1 MKKIL
6 IIVLS
11 LFFISIAYAD
21 RDSDDD
27 HGKKMH
33 KKHNSVEKMFN
44 AMDLN
49 KDGSI
54 SFVELKEVYEKEH
67 GVYSRHDEDEDNEH
81 HRKSKKYN

>member
-6 IIVLS
+6 IILLS

-33 KKHNSVEKMFN
+33 KKHNSVEEMFN

-54 SFVELKEVYEKEH
+54 SFVELKEVYEKER
-67 GVYSRHDEDEDNEH
+67 GGYSHHDDDEDNEH

>member
-6 IIVLS
+6 TIVLS

-27 HGKKMH
+27 HNKKMH
-33 KKHNSVEKMFN
+33 KKHNSVEEMFN

-54 SFVELKEVYEKEH
+54 SFVELKEVYEKER
-67 GVYSRHDEDEDNEH
+67 GVYSHRDDDEDNEH

>member
-27 HGKKMH
+27 HSKKMH
-33 KKHNSVEKMFN
+33 KKHNSVEEMFN

-54 SFVELKEVYEKEH
+54 SFVELKEVYEKER